1 MIASIVGLVF
11 VAFVVWSLIN
21 NDRRPGGGGGP

>member
-11 VAFVVWSLIN
+11 VSVVVWALLT
-21 NDRRPGGGGGP
+21 NDRRPGGGGGR